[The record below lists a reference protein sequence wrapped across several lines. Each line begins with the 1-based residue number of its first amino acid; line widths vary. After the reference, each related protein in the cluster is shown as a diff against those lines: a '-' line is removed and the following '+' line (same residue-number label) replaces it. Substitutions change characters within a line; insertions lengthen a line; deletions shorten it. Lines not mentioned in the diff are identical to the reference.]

1 MSSADAA
8 WLHMDSP
15 TNLMVVNAVLW
26 FDEPL
31 DWQRVKEQLRRRLV
45 AEFPRFRQR
54 VVESWLPLA
63 GPWWEDDPRFDLGSH
78 VHHSVLPAPGDQRVL
93 QEFVAGK
100 MAIPLDGSRSLWQL
114 HLVDGYGPGCA
125 LLFRVH
131 HCIGD
136 GIALARVMLSLTDGA
151 AGAGIAPAQAAHPA
165 SVPLDSLS
173 RPAARA
179 LSATRGL
186 VETVWHESVEV
197 MTQASGPTDVA
208 AVGRGEAKTLAKLL
222 LTGRDVD
229 TVLKGELGVARRVT
243 WSSPLRLD
251 ELKTI
256 GGAFNATVND
266 VVLTAVAGA
275 LRSYLERRESLVDE
289 LRAIVPVNLR
299 PLDEPLPR
307 KLGNRFGLVLL
318 PLPVGIA
325 ARGERLAEVKRRM
338 DAIKHSPEGTF
349 SYGFLSAIG
358 LTPRQLQNL
367 IIGHYASRGTAVMT
381 NVAGPPERIHFAG
394 APVRGIAVWAPCSG
408 EVGISVSIFSY
419 AGEVRLGLAV
429 DAGLVPEPREII
441 DAFDAECQE
450 LSALAH
456 RAAAATS
463 LTSHP
468 RDQARPEGLDAAC
481 ETVHPAGT
489 DRHQRSGRRA
499 QAVTSKGPTA
509 EIGARDRADGS

>member
-1 MSSADAA
+1 MIREQTSSADAA

-31 DWQRVKEQLRRRLV
+31 DWQRVKEQISLRLV

-63 GPWWEDDPRFDLGSH
+63 GPWWEDEPEFDLGSH
-78 VHHSVLPAPGDQRVL
+78 VHHSVLPAPADQRTL
-93 QEFVAGK
+93 QEFVAER
-100 MAIPLDGSRSLWQL
+100 MAIPLDTSRPLWQL
-114 HLVDGYGPGCA
+114 HLVDGYGQGCA

-136 GIALARVMLSLTDGA
+136 GIALARVMLSLTDGDPD
-151 AGAGIAPAQAAHPA
+151 AGIVDRAQAAHPVA
-165 SVPLDSLS
+165 RPLDSLS

-179 LSATRGL
+179 LTATRGL
-186 VETVWHESVEV
+186 VETAWHQSMEV
-197 MTQASGPTDVA
+197 ATRASGPTDVA
-208 AVGRGEAKTLAKLL
+208 AAGRGEAKTLAKLL

-229 TVLKGELGVARRVT
+229 TVLKGELGVARRVA
-243 WSSPLRLD
+243 WSAALRLD
-251 ELKTI
+251 QLKTI
-256 GGAFNATVND
+256 GRAFSATVND

-275 LRSYLERRESLVDE
+275 LGSYLERRQSLVDE

-307 KLGNRFGLVLL
+307 TLGNRFGLVLL

-325 ARGERLAEVKRRM
+325 PQRERLAEVKRRM
-338 DAIKHSPEGTF
+338 DTIKHSPEGTL

-358 LTPRQLQNL
+358 LTPRHLQNV
-367 IIGHYASRGTAVMT
+367 IIGQYASRGTAVMT
-381 NVAGPPERIHFAG
+381 NVVGPPERIHFAG

-419 AGEVRLGLAV
+419 AGEVRVGLAV
-429 DAGLVPEPREII
+429 DAGLVPEPQEII
-441 DAFDAECQE
+441 DGLEAECQE
-450 LSALAH
+450 LSALAQL
-456 RAAAATS
+456 AAPDTTRTS
-463 LTSHP
+463 DK
-468 RDQARPEGLDAAC
+468 REK
-481 ETVHPAGT
+481 V
-489 DRHQRSGRRA
+489 RR
-499 QAVTSKGPTA
+499 
-509 EIGARDRADGS
+509 